1 MQNSLNIY
9 LFTREKEDIDTAT
22 WDSLEDEFNRELEEE
37 VELTCGVALCPQSQT
52 VWKEE
57 SRRDKH
63 M

>member
-1 MQNSLNIY
+1 

-22 WDSLEDEFNRELEEE
+22 WDSLEDEFNKELEEE
-37 VELTCGVALCPQSQT
+37 VELTCGVALCPQRQT